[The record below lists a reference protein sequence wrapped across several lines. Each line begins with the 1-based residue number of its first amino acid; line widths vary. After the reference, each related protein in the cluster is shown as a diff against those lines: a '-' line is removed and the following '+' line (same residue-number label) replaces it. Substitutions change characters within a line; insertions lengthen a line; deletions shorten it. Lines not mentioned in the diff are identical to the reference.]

1 LDDPV
6 LVDATVVEL
15 DEVVV
20 LGAEVLVLGAGVVVA
35 GAGVVAVVG
44 AAVVVPDA
52 GAVPLVVVT
61 APERSITPT
70 AGDTSEAVLAGA
82 VVEALD
88 PPSEAQAARP
98 NVTTADNTAPRT
110 RQRAAKAG
118 FFIDHYPGCQKQSPG
133 QRSRVRTALR
143 PPAAIR
149 MTTPIVGLPVTPLS
163 RARYGSRPEA
173 LRPHLAAGLP
183 LRSEVSRPD

>member
-44 AAVVVPDA
+44 AAAVVPDA

-70 AGDTSEAVLAGA
+70 AGNTREAVLAGA
-82 VVEALD
+82 VVGALD
-88 PPSEAQAARP
+88 PPSEAQAAKP
-98 NVTTADNTAPRT
+98 NVTRADNTTPRT
-110 RQRAAKAG
+110 RQWAAKAG
-118 FFIDHYPGCQKQSPG
+118 IFIDHYPGCKN
-133 QRSRVRTALR
+133 SRQGSDPAYVR
-143 PPAAIR
+143 P
-149 MTTPIVGLPVTPLS
+149 
-163 RARYGSRPEA
+163 
-173 LRPHLAAGLP
+173 
-183 LRSEVSRPD
+183 